1 MELLEQLEERVTAL
15 LTRLE
20 SLAKENAS
28 LREQAE
34 SFPALEEE
42 NASLK
47 EKLAGLVALEREIR
61 SLRDERDRERQKNRA
76 ALTRLDTLVRRM
88 KDLPE

>member
-15 LTRLE
+15 LAKLE
-20 SLAKENAS
+20 NLAKENAS

-34 SFPALEEE
+34 VFSALEKE
-42 NASLK
+42 NAELK
-47 EKLAGLVALEREIR
+47 TKMADLVALERANR
-61 SLRDERDRERQKNRA
+61 TLRDERDRERQKNRA
-76 ALTRLDTLVRRM
+76 ALTRLDVLVRRM